1 MNTSEINDTA
11 TIIHLAEWTALARA
25 GKPPFLLQTPNER
38 GADGLEPLLD
48 AKTQDALTAPGFP
61 AAFDPDEAERMGA
74 FAETALTE
82 EDAIE
87 SSADLLQGRI

>member
-1 MNTSEINDTA
+1 MNTAEIGDTA
-11 TIIHLAEWTALARA
+11 TIIWLEDVAARA
-25 GKPPFLLQTPNER
+25 RAAERAFLPRIVNER
-38 GADGLEPLLD
+38 LADGIDPLLD
-48 AKTQDALTAPGFP
+48 AKTQDALTTPGFA

-87 SSADLLQGRI
+87 SSADLLDRRI